1 MRIFSILKIIVWL
14 WLIIKIVVFVWCV
27 TVVTHC
33 KCGLEFLDL
42 NNMDNWF
49 CFGMY
54 LDKKTSFK
62 RLFLFWSFF
71 CCFSCCFFSCCFSC
85 GFFLCCHYSNNIP
98 HGFLLIKLTKI
109 YKTSIIW
116 ITFSWISISL
126 SSQLMGRNYGRCR
139 TCKTRPPEKQ
149 IWNSKTSQGDVQSGQ
164 MGRWTI
170 QDQTSR
176 SSCKRRGAGPRCNC
190 QDKAGARAWS
200 LNQLKF

>member
-116 ITFSWISISL
+116 ITFFLDFNIFKFTIDGKKLWKVQNL
-126 SSQLMGRNYGRCR
+126 QDA
-139 TCKTRPPEKQ
+139 TTRET
-149 IWNSKTSQGDVQSGQ
+149 N
-164 MGRWTI
+164 
-170 QDQTSR
+170 
-176 SSCKRRGAGPRCNC
+176 
-190 QDKAGARAWS
+190 
-200 LNQLKF
+200 LK